1 MRCRIVF
8 PLGDWLG
15 AREIDA
21 GAYGARHSMPSHC
34 HMTAPRQ
41 YMGPV
46 GRVVLPGNSARKA
59 MSEEFASAAILPGES
74 RSENPVL
81 AERIARSSN
90 RNPGLTRGNKR
101 NKRTTSGAA

>member
-1 MRCRIVF
+1 
-8 PLGDWLG
+8 
-15 AREIDA
+15 
-21 GAYGARHSMPSHC
+21 MPSHC

-59 MSEEFASAAILPGES
+59 MSEEFASVAILPGES

-101 NKRTTSGAA
+101 NKRTTSGAALARSFEAEPSGGQKAPGGDPRWNWIN